1 MVNTA
6 RFVILVLAYRFLVPF
21 LSVSAEPGQA
31 RESYVVYMG
40 SPSSGGAGVDPE
52 AVRASHLEML
62 SSIIASEEQGT
73 VALKL
78 KQSFHHAFEGF
89 AADFTEKEAA
99 AISGHERVVS
109 VFKDRTLQL
118 HTTRSWDFLEVQ
130 SGLRPARL
138 GRRASGDVIIA
149 VVDTGVWPESPSF
162 DDAGMR
168 PVPARWRGVCM
179 EGPDFNKSNCNK
191 KLIGARYYSVMP
203 DASPSST
210 SSSATAAFA
219 ATATGS
225 PRDTVGHGTH
235 TASTAGGAVVP
246 DADYYG
252 LARGAAKGGAAGA
265 RVAAYRACSLGGC
278 ASSSVL
284 KAIDDAVGDGADVV
298 SVSVGIG
305 SAFQS
310 DFLADPIA
318 LAALHA
324 HQKGVLVVCSAGNDG
339 PRPYTVVNTAPW
351 VLTVAASSIDRSFQ
365 STVVLG
371 NGAVLKGIGINFS
384 NQSLNGGKYPL
395 VFGPQAAAPYAPV
408 AEASN
413 CYPGSLDA
421 QKVAGKIVVCVATD
435 ATVSRR
441 VKKLVAEGMG
451 ARGLLLI
458 DDAEKDVPL
467 VSGGFAFSQ
476 VGVDA
481 GAQILQYINSTKNP
495 TAVILPTQDVKDF
508 KPAPVVA
515 SFSARGP
522 GLTESILKPDL
533 MAPGVSILAATIPS
547 EDASE
552 VPPGKTPSPFA
563 IKSGTSMACPHVAGA
578 AAFVKSAH
586 PGWTPSMVRS
596 ALMTTATTTNNLGRP
611 ITSSATGAPATAHD
625 MGAGEVSPLRAL
637 SPGLVFDATTHDYLV
652 FLCLYGYK
660 EQVVRKVA
668 GDAGFRCPNN
678 AADGAAAAQDLIAA
692 ELNYP
697 SISVAK
703 LARGKTATVARTA
716 MNVGPSNATYVAHVD
731 APSGVTVTVAP
742 DRLVFSKRWTT
753 ARYQV
758 SFSVAGGAGKG
769 YAHGAITWSDGAH
782 SVRTP
787 FAVNVV

>member
-40 SPSSGGAGVDPE
+40 SPSSGGNPE

-62 SSIIASEEQGT
+62 SSIVPSEEQGT
-73 VALKL
+73 VAL

-89 AADFTEKEAA
+89 TAELTEKEAA
-99 AISGHERVVS
+99 VISGHERVVS

-118 HTTRSWDFLEVQ
+118 HTTRSWDFLE
-130 SGLRPARL
+130 
-138 GRRASGDVIIA
+138 
-149 VVDTGVWPESPSF
+149 SPSF
-162 DDAGMR
+162 DDAGMG

-203 DASPSST
+203 DSSPSN
-210 SSSATAAFA
+210 SATAFAHDASFA
-219 ATATGS
+219 AVALTGS

-235 TASTAGGAVVP
+235 TASTAGGAVVA

-284 KAIDDAVGDGADVV
+284 KAVDDAVGDSADVV

-318 LAALHA
+318 LAAFHA
-324 HQKGVLVVCSAGNDG
+324 HQKGVLVVCSGGNDG

-351 VLTVAASSIDRSFQ
+351 VLTVAASSVDRSFQ
-365 STVVLG
+365 STIALG
-371 NGAVLKGIGINFS
+371 NGAVLKGVGINFS
-384 NQSLNGGKYPL
+384 NQSLSGGKYTL

-458 DDAEKDVPL
+458 DDADKDVPL

-481 GAQILQYINSTKNP
+481 GAQILDYINSTKNP

-552 VPPGKTPSPFA
+552 VPQGKTPSRFA

-611 ITSSATGAPATAHD
+611 ITTSATGAPATAHD

-668 GDAGFRCPNN
+668 GDAGFSCPNK
-678 AADGAAAAQDLIAA
+678 AAAGAAAAQDLIAA

-697 SISVAK
+697 SISVPK
-703 LARGKTATVARTA
+703 LGRGKTATVARTA
-716 MNVGPSNATYVAHVD
+716 MNVGPSNATYVAHVE
-731 APSGVTVTVAP
+731 APSEMTVTVAP

-753 ARYQV
+753 ARYEV
-758 SFSVAGGAGKG
+758 RFSVAAGGAAKG
-769 YAHGAITWSDGAH
+769 YMHGAITWSDGAH